1 MLIYIFLTTLYLSWL
16 SYAHSFE
23 LYHDSGRVYLFGEDS
38 SDKVKGWIKA
48 IAKVTTSL
56 KLDFIEYH
64 DRLVISSFAT
74 VYVRRWSPL
83 QQRTWCA
90 GPLRGWAG
98 FATLRARATIA
109 PSWAGSPWG
118 APDCSYS
125 STEQIEWRTS
135 TCAK

>member
-64 DRLVISSFAT
+64 DRLVISSFAS
-74 VYVRRWSPL
+74 VYSTAL
-83 QQRTWCA
+83 SYCMSGA
-90 GPLRGWAG
+90 GPLCSRGPGVLALCEG
-98 FATLRARATIA
+98 
-109 PSWAGSPWG
+109 GSV
-118 APDCSYS
+118 
-125 STEQIEWRTS
+125 ELH
-135 TCAK
+135 